1 MPRVTNGLSEMK
13 TGANCFP
20 VTTAERLAKGGQTGL
35 IVWFTGLS
43 GAGKTTLAKSVERE
57 LWNRGYRTFLLDGD
71 TLRADLCSDL
81 GFSVEDR
88 QENVRRASIVARLM
102 AEAGLICLAALIS
115 PFRADRLQARKRMP
129 AGLFIEV
136 FVNAPLAVCEKRDAK
151 GLYQRAR
158 SGELA
163 DFTGISSPYEPPDSP
178 EVEICSDVLTVEDS
192 TILVLKALEKR
203 GCLGCALHLMEQA

>member
-1 MPRVTNGLSEMK
+1 MSLMGNHLGVAP
-13 TGANCFP
+13 
-20 VTTAERLAKGGQTGL
+20 AERTAKDGQSGL
-35 IVWFTGLS
+35 VVWFTGLS
-43 GAGKTTLAKSVERE
+43 GAGKSTLAKSVERL
-57 LWNRGYRTFLLDGD
+57 LWNRGCRTFLLDGD

-129 AGLFIEV
+129 AGSFIEV

-178 EVEICSDVLTVEDS
+178 EVEIHSDVLTVEDS
-192 TILVLKALEKR
+192 AILVLKALEKR
-203 GCLGCALHLMEQA
+203 GCLGCAPHPMEQA